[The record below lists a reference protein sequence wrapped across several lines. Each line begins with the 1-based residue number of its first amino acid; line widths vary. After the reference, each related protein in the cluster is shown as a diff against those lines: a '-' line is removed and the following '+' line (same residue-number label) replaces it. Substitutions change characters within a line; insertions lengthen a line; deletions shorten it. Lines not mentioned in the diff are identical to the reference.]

1 MKFIIPGEPKA
12 KGRHRTSNGHSYTPD
27 STAMYE
33 NWIKQCYL
41 QAADNER
48 LEGQIE
54 AHIKAF
60 FSIPKSFKGTKR
72 QMMLSGAIRPV
83 KKPDWDNIGKVVC
96 DALNKMAYG
105 DDSGIVDGR
114 VQKYYSDEPR
124 VEVELIQLETPVIE
138 KPAKKPRKKVKE

>member
-1 MKFIIPGEPKA
+1 MKFTIPGEPKA
-12 KGRHRTSNGHSYTPD
+12 KGRHRTSNGHSYTPE

-33 NWIKQCYL
+33 NWIKQCFIL
-41 QAADNER
+41 AADKER

-60 FSIPKSFKGTKR
+60 FSIPKSTPKR
-72 QMMLSGAIRPV
+72 KRELMLSGAIRPI

-105 DDSGIVDGR
+105 DDSGIVTGI
-114 VQKYYSDEPR
+114 VEKWYSDEPR
-124 VEVELIQLETPVIE
+124 VEVELIQLEMPVIE
-138 KPAKKPRKKVKE
+138 KPKKPRKKVNEP

>member
-27 STAMYE
+27 NTVLYE

-41 QAADNER
+41 QASNKER

-60 FSIPKSFKGTKR
+60 FSIPKSTSKKKR
-72 QMMLSGAIRPV
+72 EQMLSGEIRPT

-96 DALNKMAYG
+96 DALNKLAYH
-105 DDSGIVDGR
+105 DDSGVVDGIVR
-114 VQKYYSDEPR
+114 KFYSDNPR
-124 VEVELIQLETPVIE
+124 VEVEL
-138 KPAKKPRKKVKE
+138 KKVTPCP

>member
-12 KGRHRTSNGHSYTPD
+12 KGRHRTTKTHSYTPD
-27 STAMYE
+27 STVLYE

-41 QAADNER
+41 QATDKER

-60 FSIPKSFKGTKR
+60 FSIPKSTPKSKR
-72 QMMLSGAIRPV
+72 ELMLSGAIRPI
-83 KKPDWDNIGKVVC
+83 KKPDWDNVGKVVC
-96 DALNKMAYG
+96 DALNKMAYS
-105 DDSGIVDGR
+105 DDSGIVTG
-114 VQKYYSDEPR
+114 VVEKWYSDEPR

-138 KPAKKPRKKVKE
+138 KPAKKPRKKVE